1 MYLDKS
7 FCETNYSLKYN
18 TQVSG
23 LGATRANLLRLLRSI
38 DLVGWST
45 HEESGRL
52 DRKALTRFACGSTA
66 VFSRRQAVEAER
78 SAVSVLI
85 DCSGSMSDGGAI
97 NTAESVVIQL
107 ARILDKANVEF
118 SVTGFHGNKSNVSS
132 IATGANSDELYARY
146 EAPTLIPFKQWN
158 EPLVKCAAKLGS
170 IHRWADSSTPDYSS
184 ISLTVDELSKRSEQR
199 KVLFL
204 ITDADGYNTEHMK
217 YLQRV
222 ADKLGVKIVAIGIGS
237 TDVKLCFRSSD
248 DVKNVND
255 LASVGFNK
263 IIKEV
268 K

>member
-1 MYLDKS
+1 MNLDKTY
-7 FCETNYSLKYN
+7 CETNFSLKYN

-38 DLVGWST
+38 DLVGWSS
-45 HEESGRL
+45 HEESGRI

-66 VFSRRQAVEAER
+66 VFSRRQVIEAQR

-85 DCSGSMSDGGAI
+85 DCSGSMSDHNAI
-97 NTAESVVIQL
+97 ATAESVTIQL
-107 ARILDKANVEF
+107 ARLLDKANVEF
-118 SVTGFHGNKSNVSS
+118 SVTGFHGHKAS
-132 IATGANSDELYARY
+132 ISTDASGANAENLYARY
-146 EAPTLIPFKQWN
+146 EAPTFIPFKRWN
-158 EPLVKCAAKLGS
+158 EPMVKCAAKLGS
-170 IHRWADSSTPDYSS
+170 IHQWADSSTPDYSS
-184 ISLTVDELSKRSEQR
+184 ISLTIDELGRRDEDR

-222 ADKLGVKIVAIGIGS
+222 ADKVGVRIVAIGIGR
-237 TDVKLCFRSSD
+237 TDVRLCFRNGE
-248 DVKNVND
+248 DVQSIND

-263 IIKEV
+263 ILKEV

>member
-1 MYLDKS
+1 MNLDKAY
-7 FCETNYSLKYN
+7 CETNFSLKYN

-45 HEESGRL
+45 HEESGRI

-66 VFSRRQAVEAER
+66 VFSRRYAVEAER

-85 DCSGSMSDGGAI
+85 DCSGSMSDHNAI
-97 NTAESVVIQL
+97 AVAESVVIQL
-107 ARILDKANVEF
+107 SRILDKANVEF
-118 SVTGFHGNKSNVSS
+118 SVTGFHGTKSSVHTNAS
-132 IATGANSDELYARY
+132 GANDKELYARY
-146 EAPTLIPFKQWN
+146 EAPTFIPFKRWN

-170 IHRWADSSTPDYSS
+170 IHKWADCSTPDYSS
-184 ISLTVDELSKRSEQR
+184 ISLTIDELARRSEHR

-204 ITDADGYNTEHMK
+204 VTDADGYNTHHMT
-217 YLQRV
+217 YLQRL
-222 ADKLGVKIVAIGIGS
+222 ADKVGVRIVAIGIGR
-237 TDVKLCFRSSD
+237 TDVQLCFRSGE
-248 DVKNVND
+248 DVQSIND

-263 IIKEV
+263 ILKEV

>member
-1 MYLDKS
+1 MHLDKTY
-7 FCETNYSLKYN
+7 CETNYSLKYN

-45 HEESGRL
+45 HEESGRI

-66 VFSRRQAVEAER
+66 VFSRRHAVEAER

-85 DCSGSMSDGGAI
+85 DCSGSMCDKNAI
-97 NTAESVVIQL
+97 ATAESVVIQL

-118 SVTGFHGNKSNVSS
+118 SVTGFHGHKSS
-132 IATGANSDELYARY
+132 ISNEATGANAKDLYARY
-146 EAPTLIPFKQWN
+146 EAPTFIPFKQWN

-170 IHRWADSSTPDYSS
+170 IHQWADSSTPDYSS
-184 ISLTVDELSKRSEQR
+184 ISLTIDELARRNEHR

-204 ITDADGYNTEHMK
+204 ITDADGYNTEHMS
-217 YLQRV
+217 YLQRL
-222 ADKLGVKIVAIGIGS
+222 ADKVGVRIVAIGIGN